1 VSHPNK
7 NQQISLN
14 TYHGT
19 GDFDTGDFDT
29 GDFDTGDFD
38 TGDFDTGDFDT
49 GADDFLVDLIAGA
62 FLLLG
67 FSIHPP

>member
-7 NQQISLN
+7 NQQLSLN
-14 TYHGT
+14 TYHRT

-29 GDFDTGDFD
+29 GDFDTGDFN
-38 TGDFDTGDFDT
+38 TGDFDTGDF
-49 GADDFLVDLIAGA
+49 DFLVDLIAGA

-67 FSIHPP
+67 FSIRPP